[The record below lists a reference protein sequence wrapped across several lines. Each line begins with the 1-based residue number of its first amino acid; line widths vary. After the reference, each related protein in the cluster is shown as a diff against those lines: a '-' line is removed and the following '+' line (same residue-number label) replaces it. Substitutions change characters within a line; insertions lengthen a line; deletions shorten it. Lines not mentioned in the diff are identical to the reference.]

1 MPLKRRRPKARMVT
15 ITPRAIEL
23 FNELQRQVYPTDAW
37 FDVHALLH
45 KEVDAKP
52 WEYPLDSVNATH
64 IWSALEN
71 AAAAAEA
78 RRRSETA
85 PAGS

>member
-1 MPLKRRRPKARMVT
+1 VPLKRRRPKERQVA

-45 KEVDAKP
+45 KEVGARP
-52 WEYPLDSVNATH
+52 WEYPLHSVNATH
-64 IWSALEN
+64 MWNALE

-78 RRRSETA
+78 RQRLETA
-85 PAGS
+85 S